1 MEHAVEL
8 TILMPCLN
16 EARTLPVCIRK
27 ALAFLQLHQID
38 GEVLIADNGST
49 DGSSDVATAC
59 GARVVNVARKGYGAA
74 LMGGI
79 EQARGRYVVMG
90 DADDSY
96 DFTQLSGFVER
107 LRGGDELVV
116 GNRFSGGIA
125 PGAMPALHRYLG
137 NPVLSFVGRRLFTSS
152 IGDFHCGLRG
162 FHRNAILR
170 LGLQTSGMEFASEM
184 IVKAAI
190 FGLRI
195 SEVPTTLSPDGRD
208 RPPHLRSWR
217 DGWRHLRFL
226 LAFSPSA
233 LMLTPGLVL
242 AIVGGVGSMAL
253 LPGPLQLGSVI
264 LDIHSLLYACSA
276 WLLGLLLC
284 MLAVLTNMVGIAG
297 GVLPA
302 RGWVEKF
309 ARRFTLELG
318 LMVAIIVFA
327 GGALVAGYSVL
338 SWESAGFGPLEP
350 RQTMRVAI
358 PAVTLML
365 SGALIG
371 FFSFTMWFIATF
383 VRGRFEQ

>member
-1 MEHAVEL
+1 MEL

-16 EARTLPVCIRK
+16 EAGTLPACIRK
-27 ALAFLQLHQID
+27 ALTFLRTHGID

-49 DGSSDVATAC
+49 DGSADVATAC
-59 GARVVNVARKGYGAA
+59 GARVVSVVRKGYGAA

-79 EQARGRYVVMG
+79 AQARGRYVIMG

-96 DFTQLSGFVER
+96 DFSRLSDFVER
-107 LRGGDELVV
+107 LRAGDELVV
-116 GNRFSGGIA
+116 GNRFTGGIA

-162 FHRNAILR
+162 FHRDAILR

-190 FGLRI
+190 FGLKI

-233 LMLTPGLVL
+233 LMLMPGLVL
-242 AIVGGVGSMAL
+242 AVIGGIGSMAL
-253 LPGPLQLGSVI
+253 LSGPLRLGGVV
-264 LDIHSLLYACSA
+264 LDIHSLLYASGA

-284 MLAVLTNMVGIAG
+284 MLAVLTSMVGIAG

-302 RGWVEKF
+302 RGWVERF
-309 ARRFTLELG
+309 AHRFTLEFG
-318 LMVAIIVFA
+318 LVVALVVFVI
-327 GGALVAGYSVL
+327 GAFVAGYSVF
-338 SWESAGFGPLEP
+338 SWESAGFGPLDP

-365 SGALIG
+365 SGAQIG
-371 FFSFTMWFIATF
+371 FFSFAMWFIATF
-383 VRGRFEQ
+383 VRGRHEQ